1 MFKVWKRGHWF
12 KWSEVVVVAAGN
24 SKGYDVCDVC
34 AADDVCAATSLFEET
49 APSTPV
55 MILIPHS

>member
-24 SKGYDVCDVC
+24 RDPFT
-34 AADDVCAATSLFEET
+34 DDVCATSLFEET
-49 APSTPV
+49 APPTPV
-55 MILIPHS
+55 MILIPHP

>member
-24 SKGYDVCDVC
+24 SKGYPFT
-34 AADDVCAATSLFEET
+34 DDVCAATSLFEET